1 MAGHNPLEGERSEMR
16 LKLHDGTDEQVS
28 IIIVHKDRPEYLNIL
43 LQSIAVTSY
52 NNNYEIIVVD
62 NASGKE
68 TQGFLKEI
76 ESEVKVVR
84 NEKNLFWS
92 AACNRGAEAAGKNS
106 KYLIFMHCD
115 VVITSHGWLDLL
127 VNVSESQSSGMV
139 GVEMSSYFLEQTK
152 VDFIQEWCVLMTRD
166 CWNDCGP
173 WIEELPMVGH
183 AFIMT
188 LKAQHKGYQPQMMKN
203 PICHHYRIFSVD
215 INTYEKMT
223 ENAMA
228 TIPKLIRDVQSV
240 PVRSSI

>member
-1 MAGHNPLEGERSEMR
+1 MAAHNPLEGERAEMR
-16 LKLHDGTDEQVS
+16 LKLHDGTDEQIS

-68 TQGFLKEI
+68 TQDFLKEI
-76 ESEVKVVR
+76 ENEVKVVH
-84 NEKNLFWS
+84 NDKNLYWS
-92 AACNRGAEAAGKNS
+92 GACNRGVEAASKNS

-127 VNVSESQSSGMV
+127 VNVSESQGAGMV
-139 GVEMSSYFLEQTK
+139 GVEMSSYFLESSK
-152 VDFIQEWCVLMTRD
+152 VDFIQEWCILMTRD
-166 CWNDCGP
+166 CWSDCGP
-173 WIEELPMVGH
+173 WAEELPMVGH

-188 LKAQHKGYQPQMMKN
+188 LKANHKGYHPQMMKN
-203 PICHHYRIFSVD
+203 PICHHYRIFSMD
-215 INTYEKMT
+215 INTHERMT

-228 TIPKLIRDVQSV
+228 TIPKLLRDVQSI
-240 PVRSSI
+240 PVRSNI